1 MESMEDKLGA
11 ILGNPQMMQQIMSM
25 AQALGASAPEE
36 PGPPP
41 PPEPPKVQ
49 PAMSLDGLDPAMLG
63 KIAGIASQ
71 TGIDPHQKALLSALN
86 PYLNHQHISKLEKA
100 MRAAKIAG
108 VATSVLGSGM
118 LSGLLGR

>member
-36 PGPPP
+36 SSPP
-41 PPEPPKVQ
+41 PPEPPKAQ

-71 TGIDPHQKALLSALN
+71 TGIDPHQKALLSALD
-86 PYLNHQHISKLEKA
+86 PYLNHHHISKLEKA

-108 VATSVLGSGM
+108 IATSVLGSGM

>member
-36 PGPPP
+36 SSPPT
-41 PPEPPKVQ
+41 PEPPKVQ

-71 TGIDPHQKALLSALN
+71 TGIDSHQKARLCALD

-108 VATSVLGSGM
+108 VASSVLGSGM